1 MKPREAAESLEQLKK
16 DLASGNIRKA
26 YLLFG
31 SERYLR
37 NFYEK
42 KLLAAMGGSRD
53 DMNTNI
59 YDTSPVSSSDII
71 DQAQTMPF
79 FAENRVIVVRYSGF
93 FKKNPDDLASFL
105 SKAPDTTKFIFV
117 EDEADAR
124 LKMYKQV
131 ADLGLCV
138 EFTTQPDRYL
148 LQNIGAYLK
157 KADKRMSQ
165 DDAAYMLD
173 VIGTDMGKLMSELE
187 KLISYA
193 YEREVITRED
203 IDAICS
209 KNVEDRI
216 FEMIDAIM
224 KKDMQVC
231 MDRYE
236 DLLALKVQPARI
248 IVMLE
253 KQFLWMLQLKSMAE
267 NGYHQQEIVETI
279 AFKKE
284 SDPETGAVKKTRG
297 PIGEYQVKIYLQQA
311 SPIALADLQKAVSL
325 CETADEDFKTGRMNE
340 RMAAEA
346 LMVKLCKLGG

>member
-42 KLLAAMGGSRD
+42 KLLAAMGGARD

-59 YDTSPVSSSDII
+59 YDTSPVSTSDII

-93 FKKNPDDLASFL
+93 FKKNPEDLANFL
-105 SKAPDTTKFIFV
+105 AKSPDTTKFIFV

-124 LKMYKQV
+124 LKIYKQV
-131 ADLGLCV
+131 ADLGLVV

-193 YEREVITRED
+193 YDREVITRDD

-224 KKDMQVC
+224 KKDMQTC
-231 MDRYE
+231 MERYE

-253 KQFLWMLQLKSMAE
+253 KQFLWMLQLKSMYDS
-267 NGYHQQEIVETI
+267 GYNNRDIIDMI
-279 AFKKE
+279 AYKKE
-284 SDPETGAVKKTRG
+284 TDPETGAVKKARG
-297 PIGEYQVKIYLQQA
+297 SIGEFQVRIYLEQA
-311 SPIALADLQKAVSL
+311 LRMESSELQRAVALCGK
-325 CETADEDFKTGRMNE
+325 ADESFKTGRMND
-340 RMAAEA
+340 RMAAEV
-346 LMVKLCKLGG
+346 LMTGLCT

>member
-1 MKPREAAESLEQLKK
+1 MKPREAAESFEKLKK

-42 KLLAAMGGSRD
+42 KLLAAMGGARD

-93 FKKNPDDLASFL
+93 FKKNPEDLANFL

-124 LKMYKQV
+124 LKIYKQV
-131 ADLGLCV
+131 SDIGLCV
-138 EFTTQPDRYL
+138 EFTTQSDKFL
-148 LQNIGAYLK
+148 LQNIGVYLK
-157 KADKRMSQ
+157 NAGKRMSQ
-165 DDAAYMLD
+165 DDATYLID
-173 VIGTDMGKLMSELE
+173 VIGTDMGKLISELE
-187 KLISYA
+187 KLVCFA

-203 IDAICS
+203 IDIICS

-236 DLLALKVQPARI
+236 DLLALKIQPARI

-253 KQFLWMLQLKSMAE
+253 KQFLWMLQLKSMSE
-267 NGYHQQEIVETI
+267 NGYHLQDIIETI
-279 AFKKE
+279 AYKKE
-284 SDPETGAVKKTRG
+284 SDPETGAVKRTRG

-311 SPIALADLQKAVSL
+311 SPIALGDLQKAVSL
-325 CETADEDFKTGRMNE
+325 CETADEDFKSGRMNE

-346 LMVKLCKLGG
+346 LMVKLCKLGE